1 MRKKIVEKNLRK
13 TLLEDGAFALALFEY
28 ELEEHIKEYVL
39 SKHTDGDK
47 YFFAITENSNG
58 VAMLLIDEGDK
69 VHVNE
74 KARAK
79 LKRLWRGAYRENL
92 QRLIPDMARQLD
104 AGYLYTAGVKVSD
117 ERQGDGTEST

>member
-1 MRKKIVEKNLRK
+1 MRKKIIEKNLRK

-47 YFFAITENSNG
+47 YFFAITENSDN

-92 QRLIPDMARQLD
+92 LRLIPDMARQLD
-104 AGYLYTAGVKVSD
+104 AGYLYAAGVKVSD
-117 ERQGDGTEST
+117 ERRGNGTEST